1 MSKTKP
7 SPISHYELLYIISNE
22 YTEKELNPII
32 EKVKN
37 LIKDNEGNITYGEE
51 WGKKR
56 LAYPI
61 KNSNFGYYNLLEFDL
76 EGKKLSKIDRLLTM
90 MKEVLRHQIVIKKKK
105 TALEINKEKI
115 ISEKI
120 AAKKIAEEKTNEE
133 KENKEKTK
141 NTDKIN
147 LDDLDK
153 KLDKILNTDD
163 LL

>member
-1 MSKTKP
+1 
-7 SPISHYELLYIISNE
+7 
-22 YTEKELNPII
+22 
-32 EKVKN
+32 
-37 LIKDNEGNITYGEE
+37 
-51 WGKKR
+51 
-56 LAYPI
+56 
-61 KNSNFGYYNLLEFDL
+61 
-76 EGKKLSKIDRLLTM
+76 M